1 MNQRLRSEAV
11 TITSYNF
18 FEENISTVHL
28 WVKGKEQAHRPALT
42 HGLVGRT
49 GTVSDWLRS
58 GGTPARREKQTGS
71 WLWKLH
77 NQLGSLG
84 QADPMTWECHMLS
97 SQEPGL
103 LKRKSVPESAPWSRS
118 TNITHRQPMT
128 GLGTPS
134 FLVIPL
140 LSKYSTVL
148 LVIYTSFSQSRKKH
162 RWM

>member
-1 MNQRLRSEAV
+1 MT
-11 TITSYNF
+11 TIISYNF
-18 FEENISTVHL
+18 FGENICTVHL
-28 WVKGKEQAHRPALT
+28 WSKGKEQVHRPALT
-42 HGLVGRT
+42 HGLVRRT
-49 GTVSDWLRS
+49 GTVSDSLRS
-58 GGTPARREKQTGS
+58 AGTPARREKQAGS

-77 NQLGSLG
+77 NQPGSLG

-97 SQEPGL
+97 SQEPGP
-103 LKRKSVPESAPWSRS
+103 LKRKSIPESAPWPRS

-134 FLVIPL
+134 FLVTPL